1 MDTTPFRTFFY
12 QVHVLK
18 HLRKSHVIGII
29 QQLKS
34 ILHVTYLQNYSK
46 ICISAAVKQLA
57 FNISSPVYG
66 MISWVSV
73 YEKPMISL
81 SISIIC
87 ISLP

>member
-18 HLRKSHVIGII
+18 HLRKGNVIGII
-29 QQLKS
+29 HQLKS
-34 ILHVTYLQNYSK
+34 IQHVMYLQNYSK
-46 ICISAAVKQLA
+46 SCISAAVKQLA
-57 FNISSPVYG
+57 FNISSPLYG
-66 MISWVSV
+66 VFSWVSV
-73 YEKPMISL
+73 YEKPIISL